1 MNKGSQEA
9 KDRMAKARAA
19 RKSKVEDFD
28 KKEFTAVTVFRTDGN
43 LFVMRAVK
51 VKDGKVVEI
60 IDMPADIQSVQLARA
75 QDKLE
80 DMAS

>member
-1 MNKGSQEA
+1 MKGTQEA

-19 RKSKVEDFD
+19 RKSKVEDVGN
-28 KKEFTAVTVFRTDGN
+28 KEFTAVTVFRTDGN

-51 VKDGKVVEI
+51 VKDGKIVEI

>member
-1 MNKGSQEA
+1 MKGTQEV

-19 RKSKVEDFD
+19 RKSKPTIKSD
-28 KKEFTAVTVFRTDGN
+28 EFRAVTVFRTAGN
-43 LFVMRAVK
+43 LFVMRTVK
-51 VKDGKVVEI
+51 IQGGKVVEF

-80 DMAS
+80 DWAS